1 MSEQHG
7 GPDADGDAPAGIE
20 AQRSD
25 EGSDE
30 GSDEAPRPVPV
41 RIRRA
46 PKYRS
51 FVLAGAVVGVVVA
64 VVTTAVLGDP
74 DSRFSPSTLTG
85 YLAAIG
91 LLIGGLL
98 GAAVAV
104 LVDRPHR
111 PSR

>member
-1 MSEQHG
+1 MRVVSEQQSE
-7 GPDADGDAPAGIE
+7 PDAAGEPPTTVASGAP
-20 AQRSD
+20 STPD
-25 EGSDE
+25 PPP
-30 GSDEAPRPVPV
+30 APVQV

-51 FVLAGAVVGVVVA
+51 FVFSG
-64 VVTTAVLGDP
+64 AVLGVLAGVFTSMVLGDAE
-74 DSRFSPSTLTG
+74 SRFSPSTVTG

-104 LVDRPHR
+104 LVERPR
-111 PSR
+111 R

>member
-1 MSEQHG
+1 MSEQQSG
-7 GPDADGDAPAGIE
+7 ADAAGEPPPTVATGAPSRPDPPAP
-20 AQRSD
+20 D
-25 EGSDE
+25 PP
-30 GSDEAPRPVPV
+30 APVQV

-51 FVLAGAVVGVVVA
+51 FVLAGAVLGVLAGVV
-64 VVTTAVLGDP
+64 TSMVLGDAE
-74 DSRFSPSTLTG
+74 SRFSPSTVTG

-104 LVDRPHR
+104 LVERPR
-111 PSR
+111 R

>member
-1 MSEQHG
+1 VSEDQTE
-7 GPDADGDAPAGIE
+7 PDGVPPAAEAPADG
-20 AQRSD
+20 
-25 EGSDE
+25 
-30 GSDEAPRPVPV
+30 APRPVQV

-51 FVLAGAVVGVVVA
+51 FVLAGAVVGVLAGVI
-64 VVTTAVLGDP
+64 TTAVLGAG

-104 LVDRPHR
+104 LVERPR
-111 PSR
+111 RSSR